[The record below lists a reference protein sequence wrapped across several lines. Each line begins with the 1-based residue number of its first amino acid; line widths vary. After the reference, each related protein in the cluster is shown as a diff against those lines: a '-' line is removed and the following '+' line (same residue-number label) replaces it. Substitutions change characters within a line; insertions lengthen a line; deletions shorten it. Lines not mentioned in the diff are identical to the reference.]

1 MRRLRV
7 ILTGGGTGGHVY
19 PLLALAEV
27 ATPEADLLFCGGLNG
42 LESRVVPQAGIPF
55 TALPSAALLG
65 RGPAAGARA
74 LLRITAGI
82 ARAVGVVRH
91 FRPDV
96 VVSTA
101 GYAGYPV
108 GQAAVALRCPL
119 VVVEPNA
126 RPGLATRAL
135 VPFADAVCVGFPQ
148 GVEVLGRRAVWTG
161 VPLRRSLW
169 AGHRGRALR
178 RFGLHPDRRTVL
190 VLGGSQGASSLNRAT
205 VEAIRVLRDRHDLQ
219 VLHQTGLRRAGI
231 TDVPTLHRLRY
242 VQVDYIEEMADAYAV
257 ADLVVSRA
265 GAVTCAELLAL
276 GLAAILVPLPIASG
290 HQMDNA
296 RILEGEGA
304 AVVVP
309 DPDLDGERLAQTI
322 TALLDDPERLSR
334 MRKAT
339 SRLGRPDAAE
349 ATWRVCTEVA
359 RRRA

>member
-27 ATPEADLLFCGGLNG
+27 AGSEADFLFCGGMNG
-42 LESRVVPQAGIPF
+42 LESHVVPRAGLPF

-65 RGPAAGARA
+65 RRPVEGVRA
-74 LLRITAGI
+74 LRRIMAGI
-82 ARAVGVVRH
+82 AQAIGVVRH

-108 GQAAVALRCPL
+108 GQAAVVLRRPL

-126 RPGLATRAL
+126 RPGLGTRAL
-135 VPFADAVCVGFPQ
+135 ARFADAVCVGFPQ
-148 GVEVLGRRAVWTG
+148 GLEVLGKRAVWTG

-169 AGHRGRALR
+169 AGHRDRALQH
-178 RFGLHPDRRTVL
+178 FDLDPDRRTVL
-190 VLGGSQGASSLNRAT
+190 VLGGSQGAASLNRAT
-205 VEAIRVLRDRHDLQ
+205 LEAIRVLRDRRDLQ
-219 VLHQTGLRRAGI
+219 ILHQTGIRRAGI
-231 TDVPTLHRLRY
+231 TDAPDADGLRY

-265 GAVTCAELLAL
+265 GAVTCAELAAL

-296 RILEGEGA
+296 RTLEQEGA

-309 DPDLDGERLAQTI
+309 DPELDGVGLARTI
-322 TALLDDPERLSR
+322 TALLDDPERLGR
-334 MRKAT
+334 MRKAAT
-339 SRLGRPDAAE
+339 RIGRPDAASS
-349 ATWRVCTEVA
+349 AWRVCTEVA
-359 RRRA
+359 RR